1 MGCVIGGLG
10 NDGWIPVQWD
20 SGITNSYRMGKE
32 GKYDLKLAK
41 SPEMP
46 DNDEDLTLKG
56 TIDVE
61 GISKCSSSI
70 FWFSQYANQNIPES

>member
-20 SGITNSYRMGKE
+20 SGITNSYRIGKE

-41 SPEMP
+41 SPNTWSPFQPLRLLE
-46 DNDEDLTLKG
+46 
-56 TIDVE
+56 I
-61 GISKCSSSI
+61 
-70 FWFSQYANQNIPES
+70 